1 MTIPLLGGHWSNW
14 ARNGGCTGMYQD
26 STPGV
31 RLSKGKGAWR
41 IDETTQADGLVV
53 RRTSDICSLF
63 ALSRI
68 RDITTWLT

>member
-1 MTIPLLGGHWSNW
+1 
-14 ARNGGCTGMYQD
+14 MYQD

-31 RLSKGKGAWR
+31 RLSKGKEAWR